1 MFEIAELG
9 HKVSKTDYLE
19 KVPKLRTQLLMRQ
32 QQLRNQE
39 FSVIILI
46 SGVDGGGSPVQPLT
60 DLFLPSTHLA

>member
-46 SGVDGGGSPVQPLT
+46 SGVDGGGKGDVINL
-60 DLFLPSTHLA
+60 LNEWLV

>member
-19 KVPKLRTQLLMRQ
+19 KVPKLRTQLLVRQ

-46 SGVDGGGSPVQPLT
+46 SGVDGGGKGDVINL
-60 DLFLPSTHLA
+60 LNEWLV